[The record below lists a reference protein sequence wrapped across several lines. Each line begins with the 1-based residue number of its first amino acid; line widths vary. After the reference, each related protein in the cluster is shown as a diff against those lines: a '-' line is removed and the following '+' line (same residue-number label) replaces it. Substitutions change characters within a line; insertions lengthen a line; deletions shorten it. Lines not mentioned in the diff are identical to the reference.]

1 MDAPPL
7 HLDRLW
13 HTPPNPTVALPLCP
27 VVLVLAEIH
36 NNPPLGG
43 AIIERI
49 RHVNPDVTRITVDH
63 PFLAMDQ
70 PGWHVSFNNVCGHT
84 HHQMVRARVGVDTDM
99 ATHHKTATGYD
110 WTTSASRDSAPPAC
124 SLASSS
130 LGLHPIEIEF
140 DAWI

>member
-7 HLDRLW
+7 LLDRLW

-63 PFLAMDQ
+63 PFSLWTSPAGM
-70 PGWHVSFNNVCGHT
+70 S
-84 HHQMVRARVGVDTDM
+84 RS
-99 ATHHKTATGYD
+99 
-110 WTTSASRDSAPPAC
+110 TTSAAILTTKWSGLESVSTPIWQLTIKQPLVTIGHRVHLEIPLPLLVLWPPAHSDC
-124 SLASSS
+124 T
-130 LGLHPIEIEF
+130 P
-140 DAWI
+140 